1 MINKIIARL
10 QNESFV
16 TIFNEGSEE
25 LMKIKESYSTP
36 KITDDLSTP
45 FDPEQKLASDEW
57 FFVEPNA
64 EQTELMIS
72 PYFETIDNIDSV
84 NPISKEDYPNIRAI
98 CLVQKDDNTETMHIT
113 KVYPRFYTITKK
125 LLKWSDGP
133 ALETQSSTVDFS
145 AKTDA
150 FWSNKRLYFKSYSS
164 IKSVLNGLE
173 DFYRVATEE
182 EKNDFLQKDF
192 FECEDLNIK
201 VKQRNLRKIA
211 SVIETISW
219 DDEKVRK
226 KYIKYANKYPN
237 LKLNISDTGKM
248 IISDNTDLTKVLNV
262 LEERIY
268 TTPITKQP
276 RAANSVTALN
286 S

>member
-10 QNESFV
+10 QDGTFV
-16 TIFNEGSEE
+16 TIFNEGSAD
-25 LMKIKESYSTP
+25 LNKIKESYKAP
-36 KITDDLSTP
+36 KITNDLTIP
-45 FDPEQKLASDEW
+45 FDPEQKLESDEW
-57 FFVEPNA
+57 FFVDLNVDQKES
-64 EQTELMIS
+64 MIS
-72 PYFETIDNIDSV
+72 PYFDTIDNIDTV
-84 NPISKEDYPNIRAI
+84 NPIRKADYPNIRAI
-98 CLVQKDDNTETMHIT
+98 CLVQKDGVNEIMHIT

-133 ALETQSSTVDFS
+133 ALEIQSATVDFT

-150 FWSNKRLYFKSYSS
+150 FWSNGKLYFKSYSN
-164 IKSVLNGLE
+164 IKSVLDGLE

-182 EKNDFLQKDF
+182 EKNNFLQKDF
-192 FECEDLNIK
+192 FECSDLNII

-211 SVIETISW
+211 SVIKTISW

-226 KYIKYANKYPN
+226 KYIKYAKKYPN

-248 IISDNTDLTKVLNV
+248 IINDNVDLSAALSV
-262 LEERIY
+262 LEEHIY
-268 TTPITKQP
+268 TTPITKQQ
-276 RAANSVTALN
+276 RAANSTTNLK